1 MESIG
6 AEIGKAADVE
16 TRAGGTEPVVNYGS
30 ELAAIKTI
38 VSALQ
43 GLGINGRRR
52 VLQYVVGLFGNQKT
66 GLADSGNSDDLTGAG
81 LDELRPS
88 GGPADI
94 RSLKE
99 KKQPR
104 SSVEMGVLVGYY
116 LSELAPEEERSSTIS
131 QQDLQAYFKQA
142 GYPVP
147 AKPRNVLFHAAE
159 AGYMTAVERGHYH
172 RLQLCGSPY
181 AHRGFWAE
189 DSDDELNVPQETEH
203 SQDRCVRQRTAR

>member
-6 AEIGKAADVE
+6 AKIGKAADVE
-16 TRAGGTEPVVNYGS
+16 TRAGGTEPVVNYGC
-30 ELAAIKTI
+30 ELAAIKTV

-94 RSLKE
+94 PSLKE

-104 SSVEMGVLVGYY
+104 SSIKMGVVVG
-116 LSELAPEEERSSTIS
+116 
-131 QQDLQAYFKQA
+131 
-142 GYPVP
+142 
-147 AKPRNVLFHAAE
+147 
-159 AGYMTAVERGHYH
+159 
-172 RLQLCGSPY
+172 
-181 AHRGFWAE
+181 
-189 DSDDELNVPQETEH
+189 
-203 SQDRCVRQRTAR
+203 